1 MLLLSDDAE
10 NETGEESDEDE
21 DDEDDEDDTEVKE
34 ENGVLVL
41 TDGNFDTFMEGKDT
55 VLLEFYAPWYV
66 CDSSGFSLD
75 CNLLRCFLQSINL
88 PFVCPFE
95 GVATANSLYLS
106 MRKSHRA

>member
-41 TDGNFDTFMEGKDT
+41 TDGNFDTFIEGKDT

-66 CDSSGFSLD
+66 CASFGFSLD
-75 CNLLRCFLQSINL
+75 CNSLRCFLPSITL
-88 PFVCPFE
+88 PFVGPFE
-95 GVATANSLYLS
+95 GVATANSLHLS
-106 MRKSHRA
+106 MRK